1 MSKLSETLKKNIPLI
16 VVATITAALFIYPY
30 LGIGDKSTQ
39 TTNANKSPVP
49 VVVAS
54 VSKTTLNQQY
64 KAVATVHGKSEI
76 PVLSQVSGVLQ
87 KVNVKIGDRVTKG
100 QSLAILDSR
109 LQLADLRQAQ
119 AQLVRST
126 DELKRAQALVDRRLA
141 NQTRLQTAIA
151 QKSADQENVKRLM
164 TLLSF
169 TNFPS
174 PITGI
179 ITDQQ
184 VFTGNTVQAGS
195 PLFTVSDISG
205 LLVVAKVPE
214 TIASTLKVGDGVLLQ
229 SEFTNDP
236 LPAKIG
242 HVSPASDIVS
252 HQIGVELNA
261 GSVFPKLKPGYQV
274 SVLFSTAIREQ
285 AITLDR
291 TAITEDTQSG
301 EVTVFV
307 VKNNKVE
314 KRKIE
319 LGAVL
324 ENQVEVIQGLS
335 EGELVVT
342 KGMEQLKDGAPVK
355 IITGPSTDKK

>member
-1 MSKLSETLKKNIPLI
+1 MSKLSATLKKNIPLI

-30 LGIGDKSTQ
+30 LGIGNKSTQ

-49 VVVAS
+49 VAVAS
-54 VSKTTLNQQY
+54 VIKTTLNQQY

-76 PVLSQVSGVLQ
+76 PVLSQVNGVLQ

-100 QSLAILDSR
+100 QSLAVLDSR

-119 AQLVRST
+119 AQLARSS

-151 QKSADQENVKRLM
+151 QKSADQENVKRLI

-169 TNFPS
+169 TNFSS
-174 PITGI
+174 PLTGI
-179 ITDQQ
+179 ITHQH
-184 VFTGNTVQAGS
+184 VFTGNTVQVGT
-195 PLFTVSDISG
+195 PLFTVSDVSG
-205 LLVVAKVPE
+205 LVVIAKVPE
-214 TIASTLKVGDGVLLQ
+214 AIALNLQAGDGALLQ

-236 LPAKIG
+236 LPAKII
-242 HVSPASDIVS
+242 HVYPASDTVT

-261 GSVFPKLKPGYQV
+261 GAVFPKLKPGYQV
-274 SVLFSTAIREQ
+274 SVLFSTTMREQ
-285 AITLDR
+285 VLTLDR

-307 VKNNKVE
+307 VKDNKVE
-314 KRKIE
+314 KRKVK

-324 ENQVEVIQGLS
+324 ENQVEVIQGLFK
-335 EGELVVT
+335 GELVVT

-355 IITGPSTDKK
+355 IVSNSSTIKR